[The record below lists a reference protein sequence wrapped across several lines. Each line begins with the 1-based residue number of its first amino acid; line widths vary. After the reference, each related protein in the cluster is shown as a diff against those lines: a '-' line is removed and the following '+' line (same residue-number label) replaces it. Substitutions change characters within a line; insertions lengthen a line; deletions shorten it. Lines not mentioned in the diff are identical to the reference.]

1 MTGRQEQWRLPAEC
15 VHLRCIAY
23 QPCARA
29 PLVLRSLGICP
40 VQTRVQNALKNLE
53 EFSTFLRVLGSYP
66 MSA

>member
-1 MTGRQEQWRLPAEC
+1 
-15 VHLRCIAY
+15 
-23 QPCARA
+23 
-29 PLVLRSLGICP
+29 